1 MEPGVERIGGAAA
14 RRERGVAA
22 AIAAAGIVLGLAI
35 WPLPAH
41 ADHLDNTPNWPG
53 LLPPNP
59 FNSAQTISPGFDVC
73 PSGSIQCPRDVIL
86 EMYERWRPLNA
97 SCDHR
102 AVFALTYLRTTEEFF
117 RTIEHQPDFFADG
130 PWVNHEDAVFAD
142 LYFRAYDQRTAGEE
156 IPEAWRIAFDAAESD
171 DVTAIGDLL
180 LGMNAHINR
189 DLPFTLAAVGLVPEG
204 GGSHKLDHDRVN
216 FFLQRVADPLQEELG
231 RRYDEL
237 FVTTDGS
244 PSPFDEQAVLEMV
257 RGFRENAW
265 RNAERLVN
273 AADDAERAQV
283 AQSIEAQATLGAQ
296 QILAANTIPGY
307 GATRDAWCR
316 EHLEPSYRLKI
327 RDHRV
332 RRMLDRGRMRFR
344 ISSDGPADVRL
355 RGKLLPAVP
364 SSAGAEARSGS
375 RAHRITRSRRLHVA
389 AAGKRRGAVQ
399 LLPRAKSLLEAR
411 QQAKLKLVLR
421 APGKLRVRAVRTLR

>member
-1 MEPGVERIGGAAA
+1 
-14 RRERGVAA
+14 
-22 AIAAAGIVLGLAI
+22 
-35 WPLPAH
+35 
-41 ADHLDNTPNWPG
+41 
-53 LLPPNP
+53 
-59 FNSAQTISPGFDVC
+59 
-73 PSGSIQCPRDVIL
+73 
-86 EMYERWRPLNA
+86 
-97 SCDHR
+97 
-102 AVFALTYLRTTEEFF
+102 
-117 RTIEHQPDFFADG
+117 
-130 PWVNHEDAVFAD
+130 
-142 LYFRAYDQRTAGEE
+142 
-156 IPEAWRIAFDAAESD
+156 
-171 DVTAIGDLL
+171 
-180 LGMNAHINR
+180 
-189 DLPFTLAAVGLVPEG
+189 
-204 GGSHKLDHDRVN
+204 
-216 FFLQRVADPLQEELG
+216 
-231 RRYDEL
+231 
-237 FVTTDGS
+237 
-244 PSPFDEQAVLEMV
+244 MV

-283 AQSIEAQATLGAQ
+283 AQSIEAQATLGAR

-307 GATRDAWCR
+307 GATGDAWCR